1 MTYNKEELLSLLSS
15 MDILSDFSEDNANYF
30 YQELDSDI
38 KDKFQD
44 FAYGASKFVLIPDNY
59 DFVIKIP
66 FKGTYYHTS
75 EEDWDEDGFER
86 FIYADSDNGWDYC
99 EAETKRY
106 ELAENKGFNQFLA
119 KTELLGY
126 INDYPVYIQEKC
138 VIFSQTD
145 ALSYHSNEEKSKTI
159 ATLGKRDFWIN
170 IDWLTDVRLYYG
182 EDAFWFFINFI
193 RDEEWD
199 DLREDNI
206 GYIGSQPVLVDYSGY
221 YE

>member
-1 MTYNKEELLSLLSS
+1 MTYNREQILSLFNSI
-15 MDILSDFSEDNANYF
+15 DIFSDFSEDNADYF
-30 YQELDSDI
+30 YQELDEKI
-38 KDKFQD
+38 KAEFQD
-44 FAYGASKFVLIPDNY
+44 YAYGASKFVLIPNNH

-66 FKGTYYHTS
+66 FKGTYYCTS

-86 FIYADSDNGWDYC
+86 FIYADADNGWDYC
-99 EAETKRY
+99 EAEVRRY
-106 ELAENKGFNQFLA
+106 EFAKEKGFNHFLA

-126 INDYPVYIQEKC
+126 INNYPIYIQEKC
-138 VIFSQTD
+138 VIFSQD
-145 ALSYHSNEEKSKTI
+145 DSFSCHSKEEKSKTI
-159 ATLGKRDFWIN
+159 ATLEKKDVWIN